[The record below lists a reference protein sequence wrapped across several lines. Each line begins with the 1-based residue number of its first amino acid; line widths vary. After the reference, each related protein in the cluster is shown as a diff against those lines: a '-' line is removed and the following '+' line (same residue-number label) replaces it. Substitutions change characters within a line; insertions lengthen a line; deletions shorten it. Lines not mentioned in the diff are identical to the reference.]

1 MSKRQSLKALQERLS
16 QRMSVANEV
25 SSAAAAWL
33 GVGMA
38 EARYLIPLAQAGEI
52 FSWVPAQRVP
62 YTQPWYVGL
71 VSLRGELYGV
81 IDLQRL
87 TCYPIG
93 AQADTLDRAT
103 TDAQLVSLHAAF
115 GIPSVLWVDRLLG
128 LHHPSMFQ
136 AIAPRPDQAPAF
148 YARRLIDR
156 QGQTWQELDLQ
167 ALVSDPAFLS
177 IAI

>member
-16 QRMSVANEV
+16 QRMNAAHEA
-25 SSAAAAWL
+25 SSAVAAWL
-33 GVGMA
+33 GVEVAKQRFLM
-38 EARYLIPLAQAGEI
+38 PLAQSGEI

-87 TCYPIG
+87 ACHSIDAHHDVP
-93 AQADTLDRAT
+93 DRAT
-103 TDAQLVSLHAAF
+103 TDAQLISLHAAF
-115 GIPSVLWVDRLLG
+115 GLPSVLWVDRLLG

-136 AIAPRPDQAPAF
+136 SIAPRVEGAPVF
-148 YARRLIDR
+148 YARRLIDH
-156 QGQTWQELDLQ
+156 QGQPWQELDLQ